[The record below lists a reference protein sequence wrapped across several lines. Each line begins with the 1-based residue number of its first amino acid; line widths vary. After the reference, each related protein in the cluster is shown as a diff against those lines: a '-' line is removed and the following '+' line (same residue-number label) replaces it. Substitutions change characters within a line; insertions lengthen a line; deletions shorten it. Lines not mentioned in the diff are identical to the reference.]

1 MPTDALGLGCI
12 HFEAFSIRT
21 LPPGTLLEGV
31 EVRVSRPKD
40 AAQQS
45 LLGKRAGARRQGNM
59 GSNIVL
65 RLGLQGHRVGGEWGR
80 VPSWVSAIVAPLVD
94 RGWVTLAATV
104 ASETHLVGHLVTLSI
119 ISIFPTRRCVRTAL
133 LQRLRLAD
141 LLSPRARAR
150 G

>member
-1 MPTDALGLGCI
+1 MPIDALELGCI

-104 ASETHLVGHLVTLSI
+104 ASETYLVGHLVTFSI
-119 ISIFPTRRCVRTAL
+119 IIFPTQRCVRRAL
-133 LQRLRLAD
+133 LQRLRLAG
-141 LLSPRARAR
+141 LLSPRARAL